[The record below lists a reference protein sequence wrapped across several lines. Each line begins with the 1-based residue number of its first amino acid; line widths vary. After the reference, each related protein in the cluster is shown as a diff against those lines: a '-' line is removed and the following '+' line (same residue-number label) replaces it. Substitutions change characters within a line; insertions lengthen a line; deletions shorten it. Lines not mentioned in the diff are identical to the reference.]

1 MEFAINGELFN
12 FTLNGTKNYESKII
26 VTISGEIE
34 HPKIETNIEI
44 YYKPYIIK
52 GYLEDELI

>member
-12 FTLNGTKNYESKII
+12 FTLNGTENHKSKII
-26 VTISGEIE
+26 VTISGDVE
-34 HPKIETNIEI
+34 HPTIETNIEI

-52 GYLEDELI
+52 GYIEDDLL